1 MKKIL
6 AIVLSLAFAGV
17 LLAGC
22 GQQEKSAEKQPD
34 KKEITVGA
42 TARPHAEILEKVK
55 PVLEKEGIT
64 LNIKTFNDYAQLNPA
79 LADKQIDANFFQHIP
94 YLEDY
99 NQKTGKN
106 LVYIAK
112 VHVEPMGIYSN
123 KIKNAADLKNARTI
137 AIPNDATNG
146 GRALMLL
153 EKAGVIKLKEGKG
166 IMATKMDIVEKPASL
181 TIRELDAAMLPRAL
195 TDVDAAVIN
204 GNYALEAKLNPVK
217 DAVFLEDKS
226 SPFANV
232 LVVRP
237 EDKDNPALQ
246 KLAEALNTPEIKKFL
261 EEQYQGAV
269 IPAF

>member
-1 MKKIL
+1 MKKIVVL
-6 AIVLSLAFAGV
+6 ALV
-17 LLAGC
+17 LLTLGAVLTGC
-22 GQQEKSAEKQPD
+22 GQQQKASPGEAA

-42 TARPHAEILEKVK
+42 TARPHAEILERIK
-55 PVLEKEGIT
+55 PVLAQEGIT
-64 LNIKTFNDYAQLNPA
+64 LNIKVFNDYAQLNPA

-99 NQKTGKN
+99 NQKTGNK

-112 VHVEPMGIYSN
+112 VHIEPMGIYSQ
-123 KIKNAADLKNARTI
+123 KIKGAGELTNARTI

-153 EKAGVIKLKEGKG
+153 AKAGVIKLKEGAG
-166 IMATKMDIVEKPASL
+166 ILATKNDIVEKPAGL
-181 TIRELDAAMLPRAL
+181 TIKELDAAMLPRAL

-204 GNYALEAKLNPVK
+204 GNYALEANLNPVK
-217 DAVFLEDKS
+217 DALVLEDKS

-237 EDKDNPALQ
+237 EDKDNPALK
-246 KLAEALNTPEIKKFL
+246 KLAEALNTPEVKKFL